1 MQSIGTTEWLNN
13 RPTRGP
19 LAQSI
24 SSFQKAAAA
33 RDLLVPAINS
43 LRHVPSWA
51 ILATVLLATSGICA
65 TAIARSRAEFQSS
78 SGQRERLVSEID
90 FVRSANASLQ
100 VEIRR
105 LTNDPNAIEL
115 AARERL
121 GMVKANDVVVTMESI
136 NSSSMVSFVR

>member
-1 MQSIGTTEWLNN
+1 LQSLGTTEWLNN
-13 RPTRGP
+13 RPTSGP

-24 SSFQKAAAA
+24 SSVQKAAAA
-33 RDLLVPAINS
+33 RDLVVPAING

-65 TAIARSRAEFQSS
+65 TVIARSRAEFRAS
-78 SGQRERLVSEID
+78 SGQRERLASEIE
-90 FVRSANASLQ
+90 FVRGANASLQ

-105 LTNDPNAIEL
+105 LTNDPNTIEL

>member
-13 RPTRGP
+13 RPTSGP

-24 SSFQKAAAA
+24 SSFQKADAA
-33 RDLLVPAINS
+33 RDLLLPAVNG
-43 LRHVPSWA
+43 LRLMPPWA
-51 ILATVLLATSGICA
+51 ILATVLLAASAICA
-65 TAIARSRAEFQSS
+65 TVMVRSRAEFRSS
-78 SGQRERLVSEID
+78 SGQHDRLVSEID
-90 FVRSANASLQ
+90 FVRGANASLQ

-105 LTNDPNAIEL
+105 LTNDPNTIEL